1 MYIFVDEAT
10 NKVCVQLTTAKS
22 KSQFAEAVKAV
33 NTFYAKYGHTPVKV
47 IYSDNESA
55 VVAFEP
61 EFNSQG
67 GEIIFKAPGQHVGLA
82 EVYIRIFKEILR
94 TLLLQL
100 EFTWPPEFFEDL
112 VYEVVQLMDLRGND
126 KTGGVPVGEVV
137 KGIRPDY
144 QYMQHSLGTWGLA
157 TNTRPELKKDEAP
170 RATYGIIL
178 RRPYNNEM
186 RYKILP
192 LDQSVPNAQPFFC
205 KKFQELPMP
214 QEIIDRL
221 NSMSSPSL
229 TPDNYFESI
238 VREVDVEANPNLMN
252 AEQIRRLARDN
263 PDAFDAMPPVGVPQQ
278 PSTTPEP
285 SYDPTSSGDYE
296 QEPPDPI
303 PDTFEAGPEPSAP
316 DPIAS
321 PSPSPVKKRYV
332 FKRVDPALRD
342 AAPDPNLGRG
352 KRHQKTDALQAL
364 AAELFESELDY
375 EEVSKIFENAY
386 IAKVGGNMS
395 YKKASEKHGDIAFDA
410 GEKEISGML
419 AKDIFEPV
427 YWDSLSQD
435 MKDKTIR
442 SFTFYKEKF
451 KVDGSLD
458 KLKARMVA
466 QGQLVDKSTLGDIS
480 APTPGLE
487 AIFLMHALA
496 AQLGYRVAVMDIPSA
511 FLHSQLPE
519 DQRLPMII
527 SKDETAIIVK
537 LKPEWSKYVRRD
549 GTLVVMVIGSLYG
562 LPQAPQIFNADLSAA
577 MFSLGYR
584 QCAGDACIFVRYG
597 ENDDRSIVAVHVD
610 DLLHIYNSD
619 QFQTELFEM
628 ISKKFSVPTVSID
641 NEGIHLGIEF
651 LYDREDRSVRLTMYK
666 YIQKL
671 LQDFRI
677 TSGASTPTTADFMT
691 VDESSPPYDQ
701 RDYASRLMSLYYLA
715 ARVRKDIL
723 FPLTFLASR
732 IHDCRVAD
740 AQKLDRVFRFV
751 YATQS
756 RGIVLRTRGTRLV
769 FSIDAS
775 YAIHPN
781 SRSHSGL
788 YVTLGGVPTSTPF
801 AGGPVWCRSIIQRL
815 VSYSSYEAEIT
826 SLHQSRDLIIYL
838 RELLSDFGF
847 DQDEPSLVLEDN
859 MASISAINQG
869 ERFRGRATHV
879 NVRVHGFAQLI
890 EAGAVEIVYCPTEIM
905 LADGLTKPFFTR
917 SHLPLLFRLLND
929 YGYLF
934 DDIYDTAAST
944 SPYNS
949 DDDAEF

>member
-1 MYIFVDEAT
+1 
-10 NKVCVQLTTAKS
+10 
-22 KSQFAEAVKAV
+22 
-33 NTFYAKYGHTPVKV
+33 
-47 IYSDNESA
+47 
-55 VVAFEP
+55 
-61 EFNSQG
+61 
-67 GEIIFKAPGQHVGLA
+67 
-82 EVYIRIFKEILR
+82 
-94 TLLLQL
+94 
-100 EFTWPPEFFEDL
+100 
-112 VYEVVQLMDLRGND
+112 
-126 KTGGVPVGEVV
+126 
-137 KGIRPDY
+137 
-144 QYMQHSLGTWGLA
+144 MQHSLGAWGLA
-157 TNTRPELKKDEAP
+157 TNTRNDNQSDEKP
-170 RATYGIIL
+170 KATYGIVL
-178 RRPYNNEM
+178 RRPYTHEM
-186 RYKILP
+186 RYKVLP
-192 LDQSVPNAQPFFC
+192 LDSTLPNGQPFYC
-205 KKFQELPMP
+205 KKFVELPMP
-214 QEIIDRL
+214 EDIIERI
-221 NSMSSPSL
+221 NAMSSPAL
-229 TPDNYFESI
+229 TPDNYLESL
-238 VREVDVEANPNLMN
+238 VREIDVDTNPQYMN
-252 AEQIRRLARDN
+252 TEQLKRLARDN
-263 PDAFDAMPPVGVPQQ
+263 PDVFDAMPPIGVPHEH
-278 PSTTPEP
+278 SSTPEP
-285 SYDPTSSGDYE
+285 VPDITAPVNDPKIQPSSPEHLD
-296 QEPPDPI
+296 
-303 PDTFEAGPEPSAP
+303 PEPDNEASE
-316 DPIAS
+316 PIADS
-321 PSPSPVKKRYV
+321 PPVSKRYT
-332 FKRVDPALRD
+332 FKRIDPALRD

-364 AAELFESELDY
+364 AAELFDSDLDY

-395 YKKASEKHGDIAFDA
+395 FKKANEKHGRKAFDA

-419 AKDIFEPV
+419 AKDIFEPI
-427 YWDSLSQD
+427 YWDSLTQD

-458 KLKARMVA
+458 KLKARLVA

-511 FLHSQLPE
+511 FLHSQLPD

-527 SKDETAIIVK
+527 GKDEAAIIVK
-537 LKPEWSKYVRRD
+537 LKPEWAKYLRHD
-549 GTLVVMVIGSLYG
+549 GTLAVMLIGSLYG
-562 LPQAPQIFNADLSAA
+562 LPQAPQIFNVDLSAA

-597 ENDDRSIVAVHVD
+597 DDGDRSIVAVHVD
-610 DLLHIYNSD
+610 DLLHIYTSEH
-619 QFQTELFEM
+619 FQTELLNM
-628 ISKKFSVPTVSID
+628 ISEKFSAPTVSTSD
-641 NEGIHLGIEF
+641 EGIHLGIEF
-651 LYDREDRSVRLTMYK
+651 LYDREDGSVRLTMYK
-666 YIQKL
+666 YVQKL
-671 LQDFRI
+671 LQDFQI
-677 TSGASTPTTADFMT
+677 TSGAATPTTADFMSL
-691 VDESSPPYDQ
+691 DESSPPYDQ
-701 RDYASRLMSLYYLA
+701 RDYASALMSLYYLA

-732 IHDCRVAD
+732 IHDCRLED
-740 AQKLDRVFRFV
+740 AQKLDRIFRFL

-788 YVTLGGVPTSTPF
+788 YVTLGGVPTKSPH

-826 SLHQSRDLIIYL
+826 SLHQSRELILYL

-859 MASISAINQG
+859 MACISAINQG

-905 LADGLTKPFFTR
+905 LADGLTKPFCAR
-917 SHLPLLFRLLND
+917 SQLPLLFRLMND
-929 YGYLF
+929 YGYFF
-934 DDIYDTAAST
+934 DDVYDTAAGT
-944 SPYNS
+944 SPYHS
-949 DDDAEF
+949 DDDTD